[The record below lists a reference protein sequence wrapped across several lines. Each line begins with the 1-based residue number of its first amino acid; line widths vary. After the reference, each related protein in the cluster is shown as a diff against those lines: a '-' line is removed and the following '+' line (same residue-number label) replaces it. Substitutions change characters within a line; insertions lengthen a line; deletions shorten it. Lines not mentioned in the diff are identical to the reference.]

1 MNEGSLAAIF
11 VCVYLFIY
19 SFLAIPIYSKHSISK
34 TMKLIDQ
41 FIKDSIVE
49 KPEFKNCDAPD
60 ECKNKSWSKYIFE
73 FLQNIYV
80 QTSSRKSLRTRFL
93 DPHKNII

>member
-49 KPEFKNCDAPD
+49 KPELK
-60 ECKNKSWSKYIFE
+60 I
-73 FLQNIYV
+73 
-80 QTSSRKSLRTRFL
+80 
-93 DPHKNII
+93 